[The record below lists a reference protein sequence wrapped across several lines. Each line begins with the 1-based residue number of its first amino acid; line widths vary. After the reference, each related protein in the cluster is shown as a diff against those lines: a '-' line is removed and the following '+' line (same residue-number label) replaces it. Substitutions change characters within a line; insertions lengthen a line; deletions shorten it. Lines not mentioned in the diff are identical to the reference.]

1 MCVEKKRK
9 RLRDMG
15 STLIPLNEWELEGGE
30 RSKAEL
36 WFSPQECP
44 LQHLDSWDKAGV
56 QLPAAPPQ
64 EGATPQS
71 CQGEC
76 RGALKS
82 REMLTWSSA
91 GTGFQSRV
99 AEKDTQIGISIA
111 LSVGGK
117 GKSHQLSAHFTLGR
131 AAHWRQPF
139 SELMD
144 IFFPGQTSRF

>member
-1 MCVEKKRK
+1 MSENWREEKEAKQNFDLVPRSA
-9 RLRDMG
+9 LS
-15 STLIPLNEWELEGGE
+15 STWTRGTRQGC
-30 RSKAEL
+30 S
-36 WFSPQECP
+36 C
-44 LQHLDSWDKAGV
+44 LQS
-56 QLPAAPPQ
+56 PPQ

-131 AAHWRQPF
+131 AAH
-139 SELMD
+139 
-144 IFFPGQTSRF
+144 